1 MDRKKELKEEYKLMK
16 PEMGVFIIRCKLNP
30 KSYIGKTPNLK
41 GAMNSIQFQLKLG
54 SCRNQ
59 ELQQLWKESGE
70 ANFTIEVLDTLKYD
84 PDETKTDY
92 SDDLEMLKTIWKEKL
107 STVEDL

>member
-1 MDRKKELKEEYKLMK
+1 MDRKKELKEQYKLMK
-16 PEMGVFIIRCKLNP
+16 PEMGVFIIRCRLNS

-41 GAMNSIQFQLKLG
+41 GGINSITFQLKHG
-54 SCRNQ
+54 SCRNH

-70 ANFTIEVLDTLKYD
+70 ANFSIEVLDTLKYD

-107 STVEDL
+107 GNVEDL